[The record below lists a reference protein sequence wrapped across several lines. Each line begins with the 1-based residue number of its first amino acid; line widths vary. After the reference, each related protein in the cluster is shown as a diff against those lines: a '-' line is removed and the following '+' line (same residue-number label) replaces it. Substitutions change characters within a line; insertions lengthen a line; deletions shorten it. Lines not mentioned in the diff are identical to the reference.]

1 MSATFK
7 PGVRPL
13 LAGLLLLAF
22 IPGVAAQQET
32 EDEFPFTY
40 LGLQLGLHDVD
51 AWPARISL
59 GNGVDF
65 DGGVLLDEQPAW
77 GVQFGREHENWRYEL
92 EYQRGGYEV
101 GTLNLGALTEDVQGD
116 EGQYEALLL
125 NGMRLHDFSERLAG
139 YLGLGIGMGRTELP
153 AQGFTGGCQ
162 CFPEAEESGFVWQAR
177 IGLEYRFGE
186 RTRLGLHYS
195 RLFGMPG
202 PVSDAG
208 APAIAYEERDID
220 TLALSLRWEFCPS

>member
-1 MSATFK
+1 
-7 PGVRPL
+7 
-13 LAGLLLLAF
+13 
-22 IPGVAAQQET
+22 
-32 EDEFPFTY
+32 
-40 LGLQLGLHDVD
+40 
-51 AWPARISL
+51 
-59 GNGVDF
+59 
-65 DGGVLLDEQPAW
+65 
-77 GVQFGREHENWRYEL
+77 
-92 EYQRGGYEV
+92 
-101 GTLNLGALTEDVQGD
+101 LTEDVQGD

-139 YLGLGIGMGRTELP
+139 YLGLGLGMGRTELP

-208 APAIAYEERDID
+208 APSIVYDERDID
-220 TLALSLRWEFCPS
+220 TLALSLRWEF

>member
-1 MSATFK
+1 MSATINK
-7 PGVRPL
+7 GVRPL
-13 LAGLLLLAF
+13 LAGMLLLAF
-22 IPGVAAQQET
+22 IPGVAAQQEA

-65 DGGVLLDEQPAW
+65 DGGVLLDEQLAW
-77 GVQFGREHENWRYEL
+77 GVQLGREHENWRYEL

-101 GTLNLGALTEDVQGD
+101 GTLNLNALTENVRGD
-116 EGQYEALLL
+116 EGRYEALLL
-125 NGMRLHDFSERLAG
+125 NGLRLHDFSERLTG
-139 YLGLGIGMGRTELP
+139 YLGLGIGLGRAELP

-162 CFPEAEESGFVWQAR
+162 CFPAAEESGFVWQAR
-177 IGLEYRFGE
+177 LGLEYRLGE

-195 RLFGMPG
+195 RLFAMPG

-208 APAIAYEERDID
+208 APSIAYDERDID
-220 TLALSLRWEFCPS
+220 TLALNLRWEF

>member
-1 MSATFK
+1 MSVTMNK
-7 PGVRPL
+7 GLCPL
-13 LAGLLLLAF
+13 LAGLLLLGLSS
-22 IPGVAAQQET
+22 GVAAQQEA

-40 LGLQLGLHDVD
+40 LGVQLGLHDVD

-77 GVQFGREHENWRYEL
+77 GVQLGREHENWRYEL

-125 NGMRLHDFSERLAG
+125 NGLRLHDFSERLAG
-139 YLGLGIGMGRTELP
+139 YLGLGIGLGRAELP

-162 CFPEAEESGFVWQAR
+162 CFAQAEESGFVWQAR
-177 IGLEYRFGE
+177 IGLEYRLSE
-186 RTRLGLHYS
+186 RSRLGLHYS
-195 RLFGMPG
+195 RLFDMPG
-202 PVSDAG
+202 PVSEAG
-208 APAIAYEERDID
+208 APSIVYEARDID
-220 TLALSLRWEFCPS
+220 TLALNLRWEF